1 MKAGCFHLFCQIP
14 GYFSLQLFGNN
25 APLQRNALF
34 RLNAAT
40 INARF
45 SIQKL
50 VINRVLYLIGK
61 SRIIFIVFRFIKHL
75 CGIGKY
81 FGVHIEIDRRGQFLG
96 RMWFNRHPVS
106 SSPWGQSG
114 RTGAIHIVYI
124 SLYIF
129 ITVCQQFM
137 IAIKHINVPWNNSD
151 SACPIQSIIRAISP
165 ASCRNYIGKYTIGLL
180 LVSMVGKP
188 FLINSDT
195 VIIV

>member
-96 RMWFNRHPVS
+96 RM
-106 SSPWGQSG
+106 
-114 RTGAIHIVYI
+114 
-124 SLYIF
+124 
-129 ITVCQQFM
+129 
-137 IAIKHINVPWNNSD
+137 
-151 SACPIQSIIRAISP
+151 
-165 ASCRNYIGKYTIGLL
+165 
-180 LVSMVGKP
+180 
-188 FLINSDT
+188 
-195 VIIV
+195 